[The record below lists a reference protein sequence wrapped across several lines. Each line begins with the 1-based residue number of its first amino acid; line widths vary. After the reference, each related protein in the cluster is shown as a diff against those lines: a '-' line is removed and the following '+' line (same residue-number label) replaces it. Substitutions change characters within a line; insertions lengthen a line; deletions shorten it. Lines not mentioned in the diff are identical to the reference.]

1 MIATLTNALFGC
13 VHENRCWPRK
23 DRRGEYQRCLDCGAR
38 ISYDFASLGAVKVK
52 PETFCMEAEFG
63 ESR

>member
-1 MIATLTNALFGC
+1 MITDFISTIFGC
-13 VHENRCWPRK
+13 VHESRCWPRK

-38 ISYDFASLGAVKVK
+38 ISYDFASLGAVKE

>member
-1 MIATLTNALFGC
+1 MIATLADFLFGC
-13 VHENRCWPRK
+13 THVNASWVFR
-23 DRRGEYQRCLDCGAR
+23 DRQGEYRRCLDCGRR
-38 ISYDFASLGAVKVK
+38 ISYDFASLGAVKE